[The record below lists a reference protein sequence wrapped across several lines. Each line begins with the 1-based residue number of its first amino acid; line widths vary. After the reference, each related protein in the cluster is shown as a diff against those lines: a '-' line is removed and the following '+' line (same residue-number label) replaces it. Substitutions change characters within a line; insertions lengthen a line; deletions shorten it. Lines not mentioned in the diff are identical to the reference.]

1 MEGEQNMPKKS
12 VNVKKIN
19 FMIFLIFL
27 LILFGSTCLQL
38 YINKKNAEMT
48 TSMLLDRL
56 EEAIVRNEQDTETLL
71 ETLKEEYSIRAEVI
85 SDTIDLHA
93 DEYLTSK
100 EYRELA
106 KRVSVDEINIFD
118 EKGKIIGGSNPKYYG
133 LDLNSGK
140 QMEYFKPMLK
150 DKTRSMC
157 QDVTSNTA
165 EGKSM
170 IYAMTW
176 NHSRTNMIQIG
187 IEPERLLRLKENR
200 SISKVVKNMA
210 IADGMTI
217 HTIDAKTKKV
227 LGCSN
232 EESIKG
238 KNCVDPI
245 IFMNVKKGK
254 KYFDMIK
261 IEGKWF
267 FVTYES
273 FKDYDIAVSYST
285 SAANKNLF
293 FMNVILIGALLL
305 SYVII
310 RIITKR
316 TIGELERSRNELADT
331 NRIIASAGFGTWYIT
346 TEAKKAPRMKANEKM
361 KDVLGVEGQNLSEE
375 EIYQHWYSRIYEED
389 LASVHRSVNEMI
401 EGKLSENTYRW
412 NHPKKGLIYV
422 RCGGILYTQEK
433 GKEILCGYH
442 SEVTDIVVEDH
453 KRQQEL
459 KKAKEAAE
467 RANAAKTNFLSRM
480 SHDIRTPLNGIIGL
494 LKIDEQHSDDKE
506 LLQENRKKIEVAAN
520 HLLSLINDVLQMS
533 KLESGEVHLAEEA
546 IDFSELTKDI
556 VTITEMRAAEAG
568 VTLQYEGGVD
578 ELKYPYVYGSP
589 LHLRQIFLNIYSNS
603 IKYNRVGGSVITRVR
618 CLEVKDDTVVYQWSI
633 SDTGVGMNERFM
645 EHIFEPFAQE
655 RIDARSVYKGTGLGM
670 SIVKGLV
677 DKMDGK
683 IEVESE
689 EGKGSTFTITLP
701 FRIAKKEEIASLEDE
716 KEDKNVNGL
725 HLLLAEDNELNA
737 EIAKTLL
744 EEAGAKVTVVSN
756 GEEVIEEFDRQ
767 PVGTYDGILMDIM
780 MPLLDGISATRLI
793 RALDRKDAKEI
804 PIIAMTANAFAED
817 AKKCLEAGM
826 NAHLSKPL
834 QLDVMISVIAK
845 YCK

>member
-12 VNVKKIN
+12 VNAKKIN

-27 LILFGSTCLQL
+27 LILLGSTCLQ
-38 YINKKNAEMT
+38 IHMNTKNAEIT
-48 TSMLLDRL
+48 TSMLLDRV
-56 EEAIVRNEQDTETLL
+56 EEAIAREEQDKLGE
-71 ETLKEEYSIRAEVI
+71 R
-85 SDTIDLHA
+85 
-93 DEYLTSK
+93 SK
-100 EYRELA
+100 E
-106 KRVSVDEINIFD
+106 
-118 EKGKIIGGSNPKYYG
+118 
-133 LDLNSGK
+133 
-140 QMEYFKPMLK
+140 
-150 DKTRSMC
+150 
-157 QDVTSNTA
+157 
-165 EGKSM
+165 
-170 IYAMTW
+170 
-176 NHSRTNMIQIG
+176 NH
-187 IEPERLLRLKENR
+187 L
-200 SISKVVKNMA
+200 ISKIVKNMA
-210 IADGMTI
+210 VTDGMTI
-217 HTIDAKTKKV
+217 HMIDDKTKKV
-227 LGCSN
+227 LGCSRG
-232 EESIKG
+232 EYFEG

-245 IFMNVKKGK
+245 IFMNVEKGK
-254 KYFDMIK
+254 KYFNTIK
-261 IEGKWF
+261 IERKWF

-273 FKDYDIAVSYST
+273 FKDYDIAVSYSA
-285 SAANKNLF
+285 SVANKNLIF
-293 FMNVILIGALLL
+293 TNVILIGALLL

-310 RIITKR
+310 RLITKR

-346 TEAKKAPRMKANEKM
+346 MEAKKAPRMKANEKM
-361 KDVLGVEGQNLSEE
+361 EDVLGVKGQNLSEE

-389 LASVHRSVNEMI
+389 LASVHHSVNEMLD
-401 EGKLSENTYRW
+401 GKLSENTYRW

-422 RCGGILYTQEK
+422 RCGGMLYTEEK
-433 GKEILCGYH
+433 GKEVLCGYH

-459 KKAKEAAE
+459 KKAKEVAE
-467 RANAAKTNFLSRM
+467 RANVAKTNFLSRM

-546 IDFSELTKDI
+546 LDFHKLAEDI
-556 VTITEMRAAEAG
+556 ITITEMRASEAG
-568 VTLQYEGGVD
+568 ITLNYGNDMD

-589 LHLRQIFLNIYSNS
+589 LHLRQIFLNIYGNA
-603 IKYNRVGGSVITRVR
+603 IKYNKVGGSVYTKFR
-618 CLEVKDDTVVYQWSI
+618 CLEEKEGTVVYQWSI
-633 SDTGVGMNERFM
+633 SDTGIGMSKNFV

-677 DKMDGK
+677 DEMDGK

-701 FRIAKKEEIASLEDE
+701 FRIAKKEEIVSLEDE
-716 KEDKNVNGL
+716 KEDKSIKGL

-744 EEAGAKVTVVSN
+744 EEAGAKVTVVEN
-756 GEEVIEEFDRQ
+756 GEKAIEEFDRQ
-767 PVGTYDGILMDIM
+767 EEGTYDGILMDIM
-780 MPLLDGISATRLI
+780 MPLLDGISATKLI

-817 AKKCLEAGM
+817 AKKCLDAGM